1 MTKLLY
7 FITIIY
13 IFEYINS
20 QISKYYFRLEGN
32 EKQCLQDF
40 FPSKTLVIYNIN
52 LNNTKIKYTL
62 TQNLNN
68 SLLFETSDLIFIY
81 SFTTSQ
87 QGYYE
92 VCLFNYDSKSTI
104 INYNL
109 KYGVAAKDYSSIA
122 KTKDLKPIDIEIE
135 KLIEKTKILYKK
147 THYANAFDHLTISM
161 LDGITRKIFFFG
173 LLMILIMIF
182 IGIFETFYLKNFF
195 QKRKII

>member
-20 QISKYYFRLEGN
+20 QISNYYFRLEWN

-52 LNNTKIKYTL
+52 SNNTKIKYTL

-109 KYGVAAKDYSSIA
+109 KYGVAAKDY
-122 KTKDLKPIDIEIE
+122 
-135 KLIEKTKILYKK
+135 
-147 THYANAFDHLTISM
+147 
-161 LDGITRKIFFFG
+161 
-173 LLMILIMIF
+173 
-182 IGIFETFYLKNFF
+182 
-195 QKRKII
+195 